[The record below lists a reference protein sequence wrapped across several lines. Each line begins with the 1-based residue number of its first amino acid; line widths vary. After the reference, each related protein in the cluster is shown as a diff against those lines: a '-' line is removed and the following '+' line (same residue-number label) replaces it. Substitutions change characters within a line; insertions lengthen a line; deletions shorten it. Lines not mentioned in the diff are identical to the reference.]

1 MTMSIWMGLD
11 TCCIVTL
18 GLILFASF
26 QAHSAYTDRQRY
38 FIGMTVYTL
47 ILVGAHILMSASI
60 KQGVATGAFA
70 GLSLNYALNPGVIMY
85 WVSYSDTF
93 VREGTQ
99 FETRA
104 FHNDRW
110 ILALR
115 LAMGINIAMV
125 VLNIWTGCLFAYSPD
140 GVYARGPL
148 FVPRFLLLSAAVIVA
163 ETYLFFYRERIG
175 KSAFPWLATIP
186 VAPLIGA
193 VLQAFA
199 KGMLPL
205 EIAGFTF
212 SIAQAHLF
220 IQDRMTSTDALTGL
234 GNRRML
240 DVAFDSA
247 YRKAEAG
254 RSFSALML
262 DIDKFKQINDTY
274 GHSEGDRALA
284 AVANVLTRS
293 FRAQDVIARMS
304 GDEFY
309 VITDIDDRD
318 TLAKAVG
325 RLRRIFDEFNASGR
339 LAFPIEV
346 SIGFDVCDVHEYEGV
361 GDFRSH
367 LDEMLYEEKAEK
379 GALRV

>member
-1 MTMSIWMGLD
+1 
-11 TCCIVTL
+11 
-18 GLILFASF
+18 
-26 QAHSAYTDRQRY
+26 
-38 FIGMTVYTL
+38 
-47 ILVGAHILMSASI
+47 
-60 KQGVATGAFA
+60 
-70 GLSLNYALNPGVIMY
+70 
-85 WVSYSDTF
+85 
-93 VREGTQ
+93 
-99 FETRA
+99 
-104 FHNDRW
+104 
-110 ILALR
+110 
-115 LAMGINIAMV
+115 
-125 VLNIWTGCLFAYSPD
+125 
-140 GVYARGPL
+140 
-148 FVPRFLLLSAAVIVA
+148 
-163 ETYLFFYRERIG
+163 
-175 KSAFPWLATIP
+175 
-186 VAPLIGA
+186 
-193 VLQAFA
+193 
-199 KGMLPL
+199 
-205 EIAGFTF
+205 
-212 SIAQAHLF
+212 
-220 IQDRMTSTDALTGL
+220 MTSTDALTGL

-325 RLRRIFDEFNASGR
+325 RLRRNFDEFNASGR